1 MKRQHGIITA
11 ALACLFSLLP
21 ITAPFASSQDEH
33 AGHRAQN
40 TPASESSLSEGIVRK
55 VDKAAGKVTVAH
67 GPLSN
72 LKMPAMTM
80 VFRVKDAAWLDRMQV
95 DSTIHFQADSING
108 VLTIVRFESAK

>member
-1 MKRQHGIITA
+1 MKRQPGIITA

-21 ITAPFASSQDEH
+21 ATAPFAGSQDEH
-33 AGHRAQN
+33 AGHRAQG
-40 TPASESSLSEGIVRK
+40 TAVSESSMSEGVVRK

-80 VFRVKDAAWLDRMQV
+80 VFRVKDVAWLDRMQT
-95 DSTIHFQADSING
+95 DSTIRFQADSING
-108 VLTIVRFESAK
+108 VLTIVRFEPAK

>member
-1 MKRQHGIITA
+1 MKFVLTA
-11 ALACLFSLLP
+11 VFLHLIAGFSAHAV
-21 ITAPFASSQDEH
+21 TTGSDSH
-33 AGHRAQN
+33 AGHAGMNSPAQ
-40 TPASESSLSEGIVRK
+40 TSSDATM
-55 VDKAAGKVTVAH
+55 VDGVVKKIDKTAGKVTVSH

-95 DSTIHFQADSING
+95 DSTIRFQADSING